1 MNINYHLFL
10 AVQCNDDHN
19 GICFFTKIDQGNILT
34 WITCLLQLPEVVL
47 KKKHSLESTWNS
59 YSNSK
64 VGIEHM

>member
-10 AVQCNDDHN
+10 AVQCNDDDN

-47 KKKHSLESTWNS
+47 KKKTFTG
-59 YSNSK
+59 K
-64 VGIEHM
+64 HMK